1 MRTVVL
7 DFGPDVH
14 DQAKE
19 FWTVALAAE
28 IRRGISHSEYHVLE
42 HPAALGPVMV
52 QLVGENGSRVHLDIE
67 TDDLHA
73 EVRRLVAAGAAVV
86 QKLEKWTV
94 MRDPAGLLFCV
105 VPAGS
110 EDFATLSH
118 VVDT

>member
-19 FWTVALAAE
+19 FWKVALAAD
-28 IRRGISHSEYHVLE
+28 IRRGISYPEYHVLE

-52 QLVGENGSRVHLDIE
+52 QLVGESGSRVHLDIE
-67 TDDLHA
+67 TDDPRA
-73 EVRRLVAAGAAVV
+73 EVRRLVAAGATVA
-86 QKLEKWTV
+86 EEHDEWTV
-94 MRDPAGLLFCV
+94 MSDPAGLLFCV

-110 EDFATLSH
+110 EDFAALSH
-118 VVDT
+118 VVDQ